1 MTGCKQQL
9 HVDYIPT
16 DRDAPDVTNTIILTT
31 ALRREAQFF
40 KLNKLSELCSTV
52 CLVAFAMYL
61 ALIAGLAVLHIAAC
75 ASSKLS

>member
-16 DRDAPDVTNTIILTT
+16 DSDASDVTNTIILTT
-31 ALRREAQFF
+31 ALGREARFF
-40 KLNKLSELCSTV
+40 KLSELCSTV

-61 ALIAGLAVLHIAAC
+61 ALIAGLAVLLIAAC